1 MSAFISAHAG
11 HADWT
16 IAFASCREQV
26 DRQLQQGQNP
36 NLGWCYLSDYYAR
49 AAGSILA
56 ALRDAMPGLHWVGA
70 VGVGVGAGAVEYFD
84 EPAMVLMLA
93 EFPPD
98 SFKVF
103 STLETLEAWSG
114 FEPFA
119 ALVHAIGATD
129 VTAQL
134 KALSERTASGYL
146 FGGLSSSR
154 SQALC
159 LADDV
164 RAEGLSGVAFSS
176 EVTIVSRV
184 TQGCLPIGPQRA
196 ITRAEGN
203 LLVTLDGARAMD
215 CVLEDLGL
223 DPDLSDPEMNSA
235 LAATLVGLVTT
246 SEDASAN
253 PGQFGANTEVR
264 HIVGVGRKSG
274 VLAIAETLE
283 NGMRLAFC
291 QRNAVAAQQDLLRI
305 VGDVRAQAE
314 AAGRMR
320 GALYIS
326 CSGRG
331 GPHFGARH
339 AEFKMV
345 RETLGDIPL
354 IGFFAGGEIARHHLY
369 GYTGV
374 LTVFAG
380 PA

>member
-1 MSAFISAHAG
+1 MP
-11 HADWT
+11 
-16 IAFASCREQV
+16 R
-26 DRQLQQGQNP
+26 L
-36 NLGWCYLSDYYAR
+36 LG
-49 AAGSILA
+49 ILA

-84 EPAMVLMLA
+84 EPAMALMLA
-93 EFPPD
+93 ELPPN

-103 STLETLEAWSG
+103 SALETVEAGPG

-119 ALVHAIGATD
+119 ALVHAIGAAD

-196 ITRAEGN
+196 ITRAESN

-223 DPDLSDPEMNSA
+223 DPDLSDLEMNSA

-246 SEDASAN
+246 GEDASAK

-291 QRNAVAAQQDLLRI
+291 RRNAAAAQQDLLRI
-305 VGDVRAQAE
+305 VGEARAQAE
-314 AAGRMR
+314 ATGCMQARFTSAVQGAAGR
-320 GALYIS
+320 IS
-326 CSGRG
+326 APVMPNSKWC
-331 GPHFGARH
+331 ARLW
-339 AEFKMV
+339 AIF
-345 RETLGDIPL
+345 R
-354 IGFFAGGEIARHHLY
+354 
-369 GYTGV
+369 
-374 LTVFAG
+374 
-380 PA
+380 

>member
-11 HADWT
+11 HADWA

-26 DRQLQQGQNP
+26 VRQLQQGQNP
-36 NLGWCYLSDYYAR
+36 NLGWCYLSDYYAE
-49 AAGSILA
+49 AAASILA

-84 EPAMVLMLA
+84 EPAMALMLA
-93 EFPPD
+93 ELPPE

-103 STLETLEAWSG
+103 SSLETVEAGSG

-119 ALVHAIGATD
+119 ALVHAIGVAD
-129 VTAQL
+129 AAAQL
-134 KALSERTASGYL
+134 KALSERMASGYL

-164 RAEGLSGVAFSS
+164 QAEGLSGVAFNSD
-176 EVTIVSRV
+176 VTIVSRV
-184 TQGCLPIGPQRA
+184 TQGCLPIGPQRV

-223 DPDLSDPEMNSA
+223 DSDLSDQELNSA
-235 LAATLVGLVTT
+235 LAATLAGLVAT
-246 SEDASAN
+246 SEDASAK

-305 VGDVRAQAE
+305 VGEVRAQAE
-314 AAGRMR
+314 AAGGMR

-345 RETLGDIPL
+345 REALGDIPL

>member
-36 NLGWCYLSDYYAR
+36 NLGWCYLSDYYAK

-84 EPAMVLMLA
+84 EPAMALMLA
-93 EFPPD
+93 ELPPN

-103 STLETLEAWSG
+103 SALETVEAGPG

-119 ALVHAIGATD
+119 ALVHAIGAAD

-196 ITRAEGN
+196 ITRAESN

-223 DPDLSDPEMNSA
+223 DPDLSDQEMNSA
-235 LAATLVGLVTT
+235 LAATLVGLVIT
-246 SEDASAN
+246 SEDASAK
-253 PGQFGANTEVR
+253 PGQFGANTEVP

-305 VGDVRAQAE
+305 VGEARAQAE
-314 AAGRMR
+314 ATGCMR

-345 RETLGDIPL
+345 REALGDIPL